1 MRNVRVRR
9 QAVNTLSRREFIKA
23 GAGGLAGATMLG
35 TFGAGLASAGVL
47 GLPPGLQLYT
57 VKDELSKDFDGT
69 LRKVAAIGYKE
80 VEAAGYYDKSAAEF
94 RKSIESAGL
103 TVPAGHHSL
112 QELLQGLD
120 ARIDFA
126 HELGLKYIVCS
137 FPFVANPGRFHA
149 DKYYEE
155 IRAGITLD
163 DWKWNAEQFN
173 KVGEKIKKAGMQFGY
188 HNHNLEFRKEKG
200 IVAFE
205 ELLRLTDPKLVKMEM
220 DIGWV
225 ASTGNDPAAYLEK
238 YPNRFELLHVK
249 DIRAGKTSTEGEGTG
264 STELGRGTIDW
275 KKVFAAAKRA
285 SIKHYFVEQEDPF
298 LNMPVMEAIKV
309 DYEFLS
315 KPW

>member
-1 MRNVRVRR
+1 MH
-9 QAVNTLSRREFIKA
+9 AFSRREFLKA
-23 GAGGLAGATMLG
+23 GAGGLATAVV
-35 TFGAGLASAGVL
+35 FGAGLTSAGVL
-47 GLPPGLQLYT
+47 GLAPGLQLYT
-57 VKDELSKDFDGT
+57 VMDELSKDFDGT

-94 RKSIESAGL
+94 RKSIEGAGL
-103 TVPAGHHSL
+103 SLPAGHHSL

-120 ARIDFA
+120 AKIAFA

-163 DWKWNAEQFN
+163 DWKWNADQFN
-173 KVGEKIKKAGMQFGY
+173 KVGEKVKKAGMQFAY

-200 IVAFE
+200 IIAFD
-205 ELLRLTDPKLVKMEM
+205 ELLRLTDSKLVKMEM

-225 ASTGNDPAAYLEK
+225 ASAGNDPAVYLEK

-249 DIRAGKTSTEGEGTG
+249 DIRPGQPSTEGEGTG
-264 STELGRGTIDW
+264 STELGRGTINW
-275 KKVFAAAKRA
+275 KKVFAAVKRA
-285 SIKHYFVEQEDPF
+285 SIKHYFVEQEGPF

-309 DYEFLS
+309 DYEFVS
-315 KPW
+315 KEW

>member
-1 MRNVRVRR
+1 MNPFSG
-9 QAVNTLSRREFIKA
+9 LSRREFLRA
-23 GAGGLAGATMLG
+23 SAGGFAAATI
-35 TFGAGLASAGVL
+35 FGAGFAPLSANVL
-47 GLPPGLQLYT
+47 GLPAGLQLYT
-57 VKDELSKDFDGT
+57 VKDELAKDFDGT
-69 LRKVAAIGYKE
+69 LQKVAAIGYKE
-80 VEAAGYYDKSAAEF
+80 VEAAGFYNKTAAEF

-103 TVPAGHHSL
+103 TLPAAHYSL
-112 QELLQGLD
+112 EELLQGLD
-120 ARIDFA
+120 AKLAFA

-163 DWKWNAEQFN
+163 DWKWNADQFN
-173 KVGEKIKKAGMQFGY
+173 KVGEKAKKAGMQFAY

-200 IVAFE
+200 LIAFD
-205 ELLRLTDPKLVKMEM
+205 ELLRQTDAKLVKMEM

-249 DIRAGKTSTEGEGTG
+249 DIRPGTPSTEGEGTG

-285 SIKHYFVEQEDPF
+285 SVKHYFIEQEDPF

-309 DYEFLS
+309 DYEFVS
-315 KPW
+315 KQ

>member
-1 MRNVRVRR
+1 MHPF
-9 QAVNTLSRREFIKA
+9 SRREFLQA
-23 GAGGLAGATMLG
+23 GSTFAAATL
-35 TFGAGLASAGVL
+35 FGAGVSSAGAL
-47 GLPPGLQLYT
+47 GLPAGIQLYT

-94 RKSIESAGL
+94 RMAIESAGL
-103 TVPAGHHSL
+103 TLPAAHYSL

-120 ARIDFA
+120 AKIAFA
-126 HELGLKYIVCS
+126 HELGLKYMVCS

-173 KVGEKIKKAGMQFGY
+173 KVGEKVKKAGMQLGY

-200 IVAFE
+200 IIAFD
-205 ELLRLTDPKLVKMEM
+205 ELLRLTDSKLVKMEM

-225 ASTGNDPAAYLEK
+225 ASAGYDPAVYLEK

-249 DIRAGKTSTEGEGTG
+249 DIRPGQPSTEGEGTG
-264 STELGRGTIDW
+264 STELGHGTINW

-285 SIKHYFVEQEDPF
+285 SIKHYFIEQEDPF

-309 DYEFLS
+309 DYEFVS
-315 KPW
+315 KEW

>member
-1 MRNVRVRR
+1 MNSF
-9 QAVNTLSRREFIKA
+9 SRREFLK
-23 GAGGLAGATMLG
+23 
-35 TFGAGLASAGVL
+35 ASAGSLAATTLLGAGFAPLSARLL
-47 GLPPGLQLYT
+47 GLPAGLQLYT
-57 VKDELSKDFDGT
+57 VKDELAKDFDGT
-69 LRKVAAIGYKE
+69 LKKVAAIGYTE
-80 VEAAGYYDKSAAEF
+80 VEAAGFYDRSAADF

-103 TVPAGHHSL
+103 TLPAGHYSL

-120 ARIDFA
+120 AKLAFA

-149 DKYYEE
+149 DKYYQE

-163 DWKWNAEQFN
+163 DWKWNADQFN
-173 KVGEKIKKAGMQFGY
+173 KVGEQAKKAGMQFAY

-200 IVAFE
+200 VTAFD
-205 ELLRLTDPKLVKMEM
+205 ELLRLTDPHLVKMEM

-249 DIRAGKTSTEGEGTG
+249 DIRPGQPSTEGEGTG
-264 STELGRGTIDW
+264 STELGRGVIDW

-285 SIKHYFVEQEDPF
+285 SVKHYFIEQEDPF
-298 LNMPVMEAIKV
+298 VNMPVMEAIKV
-309 DYEFLS
+309 DYDFVS
-315 KPW
+315 KQ

>member
-1 MRNVRVRR
+1 MNPFSE
-9 QAVNTLSRREFIKA
+9 LSRREFLRASA
-23 GAGGLAGATMLG
+23 GSFAAATI
-35 TFGAGLASAGVL
+35 FGAGFAPLSANAL
-47 GLPPGLQLYT
+47 GLPAGLQLFT
-57 VKDELSKDFDGT
+57 VQDELAKDFDGT

-80 VEAAGYYDKSAAEF
+80 VEAAGFYDKTAAEF
-94 RKSIESAGL
+94 RKSIENAGL
-103 TVPAGHHSL
+103 ILPSGHYSL

-120 ARIDFA
+120 AKLAFA
-126 HELGLKYIVCS
+126 HELGLKYVVCS
-137 FPFVANPGRFHA
+137 FPFVANPARFHA

-163 DWKWNAEQFN
+163 DWKWNADQFN
-173 KVGEKIKKAGMQFGY
+173 KVAEKVKKAGMQFAY

-200 IVAFE
+200 LTAFD
-205 ELLRLTDPKLVKMEM
+205 ELLRMTDAKLVKMEM

-249 DIRAGKTSTEGEGTG
+249 DIRPGTPSTEREGEG

-309 DYEFLS
+309 DYEFVS
-315 KPW
+315 KQ